1 MPVFSNYK
9 VKIQIRL
16 LSHKGTLQAVPAKE
30 HFNEN
35 YYEHGPPEDSYL
47 QLHIW
52 IRSMFSNDYFKIEI
66 TDGAVFL
73 PTKSAPL

>member
-47 QLHIW
+47 
-52 IRSMFSNDYFKIEI
+52 
-66 TDGAVFL
+66 
-73 PTKSAPL
+73 